1 MTSSWAH
8 NVYMDTLTS
17 DVHRLKIGNAWAH
30 YNATGDVIEL
40 KFSNERSLTLPF
52 AKISSAVHVLHD
64 VMLHFTTPV
73 LLTNRGKKMRDNT
86 VVQFD
91 NSSSIV
97 PFLASLKNN
106 GVLCLDAS
114 DCPTLELANSAK
126 AYMHDDA
133 VAWRVGN
140 SCNVCVFKEVQAV
153 VFQRLNGGSSTFD
166 ISFITRTE
174 VMTLEYIP
182 CNVLANWIDYIPPW
196 VVQYTNGPDPI
207 NVNYAKA
214 QLENN
219 SDIALWAPLVYDVF
233 KVDEEGNE
241 DEHISDD
248 SSDYVPEDEGGSGSE
263 SESDVEFEDA
273 NDTDL

>member
-1 MTSSWAH
+1 MA
-8 NVYMDTLTS
+8 TLTA
-17 DVHRLKIGNAWAH
+17 DVHRLKIGNSWAQ
-30 YNATGDVIEL
+30 YDVTGDVIEL

-52 AKISSAVHVLHD
+52 SAISSAVHVLHD
-64 VMLHFTTPV
+64 VMLNFTTPV
-73 LLTNRGKKMRDNT
+73 LLTNRGKKTRDNT

-91 NSSSIV
+91 NSSSML

-106 GVLCLDAS
+106 GIVCFDAS
-114 DCPTLELANSAK
+114 DAPTLELANSAE
-126 AYMHDDA
+126 ACMHDDV

-140 SCNVCVFKEVQAV
+140 SCSICVFKDVQAV

-166 ISFITRTE
+166 ISFITNTN

-182 CNVLANWIDYIPPW
+182 CNVLANWIDYIPPC

-214 QLENN
+214 QLKNN
-219 SDIALWAPLVYDVF
+219 SDVASWASLVYELF

-263 SESDVEFEDA
+263 SESDVEFEEA
-273 NDTDL
+273 SDTNL